1 MIRQLIQH
9 ILLGGFL
16 LTGLS
21 CSGKV
26 VRKQARLP
34 NVIYIMADDLGY
46 GSLGSYGQKLI
57 RTPYLDQM
65 AKEGIRFTKFYA
77 GSTVCAPSR
86 STLLTGLSTAQSV
99 VRGNQEYGG
108 FRDEEERGQ
117 FPLPPGTETVARFLK
132 QYDYTTGLI
141 GKWGLGGPQ
150 TTGIPNLHGF
160 DFFYGFLDQKQAH
173 NFYPSHFWRNQTWEA
188 TKNGYFSPHQKLQ
201 GDPADPAAYALF
213 KGMDY
218 ATDMFGAEALRFI
231 EAHQEQPFFLY
242 LPYTAPH
249 LALQAPD
256 EAIAEYEGIFEEIP
270 YIGDKG
276 YLPHPKPKAAYAAM
290 ITRMDQQIGKMLQ
303 LLKKLDLD
311 QNTLVI
317 FTSDN
322 GASFKMGGFDPDFFE
337 ANGPLRGYKQDLLEG
352 GIRVPFIAR
361 WPGVIAPNTT
371 SDHVAA
377 NWDVFATV
385 AELIQKPLRNV
396 QEGVSFLPLLTGI
409 GIQQTHE
416 WLYWEFPEVKNGIQA
431 VRWGK
436 WKGIRTGWMKNPDAP
451 IALYN
456 LDTDL
461 AELHDVAAQHPDVVA
476 FLKTLLA
483 KRKTAALSNWNPSY

>member
-1 MIRQLIQH
+1 
-9 ILLGGFL
+9 
-16 LTGLS
+16 
-21 CSGKV
+21 
-26 VRKQARLP
+26 
-34 NVIYIMADDLGY
+34 
-46 GSLGSYGQKLI
+46 
-57 RTPYLDQM
+57 
-65 AKEGIRFTKFYA
+65 
-77 GSTVCAPSR
+77 
-86 STLLTGLSTAQSV
+86 
-99 VRGNQEYGG
+99 
-108 FRDEEERGQ
+108 
-117 FPLPPGTETVARFLK
+117 
-132 QYDYTTGLI
+132 
-141 GKWGLGGPQ
+141 
-150 TTGIPNLHGF
+150 
-160 DFFYGFLDQKQAH
+160 
-173 NFYPSHFWRNQTWEA
+173 WRNQTWEA